1 MVCRQR
7 REFVDMTDKKDN
19 KIDSLIE
26 MIAEQRLQQI
36 KDELKSMRDEE
47 ILQKLKDHAE
57 QIAQNNETD
66 ENG

>member
-7 REFVDMTDKKDN
+7 RDFVDMTDKKDN

-47 ILQKLKDHAE
+47 LLQKLKNHAE
-57 QIAQNNETD
+57 QIAQNNEVD
-66 ENG
+66 ENE

>member
-7 REFVDMTDKKDN
+7 RDFVDMTDKKDN

-47 ILQKLKDHAE
+47 ILQKLKNHAE
-57 QIAQNNETD
+57 QIAQNNEVD
-66 ENG
+66 ENE

>member
-47 ILQKLKDHAE
+47 ILQKLKNHAE
-57 QIAQNNETD
+57 QIAQNNEVD
-66 ENG
+66 ENE

>member
-1 MVCRQR
+1 
-7 REFVDMTDKKDN
+7 MTDKKDN

-47 ILQKLKDHAE
+47 ILQKLKNHAE
-57 QIAQNNETD
+57 QIAQNNEVD
-66 ENG
+66 ENE

>member
-19 KIDSLIE
+19 YLNSLIE

-36 KDELKSMRDEE
+36 KEELKSMRDEE
-47 ILQKLKDHAE
+47 LLQKLKDHAE

-66 ENG
+66 EDE